1 MPSCLDLY
9 IDKNLI
15 KYAKVSKDHE
25 FIKVDSYGIKF
36 YDKISEAISQ
46 IVAETFSYKTPISVN
61 LSNEMYNYFEIFS
74 LLNKNDIPKA
84 IETEFESLCEEKEY
98 NMNALEARNVIVSNL
113 ENREKLRVVHVSAN
127 KTEINNKVQ
136 MLEGNKVG
144 AVIPISMS
152 IPNLIDAKS
161 KENVLIVNI
170 EDKTTVTSIIN
181 NNVYEVKIL
190 EDGSKQILDS
200 INLKEN
206 SYQKAYDICKN
217 TTIYTSGSQDLQ
229 IDENDHLDDIMPTLY
244 NIVSQV
250 KKILENSPQEIEK
263 VYITGTASVISNIDL
278 YFSEYLN
285 SVKCE
290 ILKPYFISTGL
301 KNVNIKDFIEV
312 NSAISLALN
321 YLGVG
326 IAGMN
331 FRRIPLS
338 QKISELMNIQ
348 IGGAKKL
355 KDKPGKKDSNKKTIK
370 KPNLNFNFDLTGAL
384 DTIEKSI
391 LRVAGALLGTIII
404 FIILSGILT
413 NNMEKKEKEADDLI
427 SDTNAQIA
435 KISSDNDK
443 VNSKTSSYQELIDNL
458 NKVNE
463 ALAEKYSLKD
473 AVPNLLNEIM
483 YATPKDVQ
491 ITSIQ
496 NTTSKHIKIEAQSEK
511 YEQLGYFKGKI
522 KNEGLL
528 LNVISDQ
535 GVKNGDIVKTTI
547 EGDLP

>member
-1 MPSCLDLY
+1 MPSCLGLY

-98 NMNALEARNVIVSNL
+98 NMNALETRNVIVSNL

-200 INLKEN
+200 INIKEN

-244 NIVSQV
+244 NVVSQV

-413 NNMEKKEKEADDLI
+413 NNMEKKEKEADDII

-491 ITSIQ
+491 ITSIE

>member
-1 MPSCLDLY
+1 MPSCLGLY

-46 IVAETFSYKTPISVN
+46 IVAETFSYKIPISVN

-98 NMNALEARNVIVSNL
+98 NMNALETRNVIVSNL

-331 FRRIPLS
+331 FRSIPLS

-355 KDKPGKKDSNKKTIK
+355 KDKPGKKDSNKKIIK

>member
-1 MPSCLDLY
+1 MPSCLGLY
-9 IDKNLI
+9 IEKNLI

-25 FIKVDSYGIKF
+25 FIKVESYGIKF

-98 NMNALEARNVIVSNL
+98 NMNALETRNVIVSNL

-144 AVIPISMS
+144 AVIPVSMS

-491 ITSIQ
+491 ITSIE

>member
-1 MPSCLDLY
+1 MPSCLGLY

-98 NMNALEARNVIVSNL
+98 NMNALETRNVIVSNL

-244 NIVSQV
+244 NVVSQV

-326 IAGMN
+326 VAGMN

-427 SDTNAQIA
+427 SDTNTQIA

-491 ITSIQ
+491 ITSIE

>member
-1 MPSCLDLY
+1 MPSCLGLY
-9 IDKNLI
+9 IEKNLI

-98 NMNALEARNVIVSNL
+98 NMNALETRNVIVSNL

>member
-1 MPSCLDLY
+1 MPSCLGLY
-9 IDKNLI
+9 IEKNLI

-25 FIKVDSYGIKF
+25 FIKVESYGIKF

-98 NMNALEARNVIVSNL
+98 NMNALETRNVIVSNL

-144 AVIPISMS
+144 AVIPVSMS

-200 INLKEN
+200 INIKEN

-229 IDENDHLDDIMPTLY
+229 IDENDYLDDIMPTLY

-491 ITSIQ
+491 ITSIE

>member
-1 MPSCLDLY
+1 MPSCLGLY

-36 YDKISEAISQ
+36 YDQISEAISQ

-98 NMNALEARNVIVSNL
+98 NMNALETRNVIVSNL

-200 INLKEN
+200 INIKEN

>member
-1 MPSCLDLY
+1 MPSCLGLY

-98 NMNALEARNVIVSNL
+98 NMNALETRNVIVSNL

-522 KNEGLL
+522 KNEPLL

>member
-1 MPSCLDLY
+1 MPSCLGLY
-9 IDKNLI
+9 IEKNLI

-25 FIKVDSYGIKF
+25 FIKVESYGIKF

-98 NMNALEARNVIVSNL
+98 NMNALETRNVIVSNL

-144 AVIPISMS
+144 AVIPVSMS

-413 NNMEKKEKEADDLI
+413 NNMEKKEKEADDII

-491 ITSIQ
+491 ITSIE

>member
-1 MPSCLDLY
+1 MPSCLGLY

-36 YDKISEAISQ
+36 YDQISEAISQ

-98 NMNALEARNVIVSNL
+98 NMNALETRNVIVSNL

-200 INLKEN
+200 INIKEN

-370 KPNLNFNFDLTGAL
+370 KPNWNFNFDLTGAL

-491 ITSIQ
+491 ITSIE

>member
-1 MPSCLDLY
+1 MPSCLGLY

-46 IVAETFSYKTPISVN
+46 IVAETFSYKIPISVN

-98 NMNALEARNVIVSNL
+98 NMNALETRNVIVSNL

-263 VYITGTASVISNIDL
+263 VYITGMASVISNIDL

-331 FRRIPLS
+331 FRSIPLS

-355 KDKPGKKDSNKKTIK
+355 KDKPGKKDSNKKIIK

-522 KNEGLL
+522 KNEPLL

>member
-1 MPSCLDLY
+1 MPSCLGLY
-9 IDKNLI
+9 I
-15 KYAKVSKDHE
+15 
-25 FIKVDSYGIKF
+25 GIKF

-98 NMNALEARNVIVSNL
+98 NMNALETRNVIVSNL

-200 INLKEN
+200 INIKEN

-491 ITSIQ
+491 ITSIE

>member
-1 MPSCLDLY
+1 MPSCLGLY

-61 LSNEMYNYFEIFS
+61 LSNEIYNYFEIFS

-435 KISSDNDK
+435 KVSSDNDK

>member
-1 MPSCLDLY
+1 MPSCLGLY
-9 IDKNLI
+9 IEKNLI

-25 FIKVDSYGIKF
+25 FIKVESYGIKF

-46 IVAETFSYKTPISVN
+46 IVAETFSYKTPISIN
-61 LSNEMYNYFEIFS
+61 LSNEMYNYFQVFS

-98 NMNALEARNVIVSNL
+98 NINALDTRNVIVSNL
-113 ENREKLRVVHVSAN
+113 EDREKLRVIHVSAN
-127 KTEINNKVQ
+127 KSEINSKVQ
-136 MLEGNKVG
+136 MLEGNRVG
-144 AVIPISMS
+144 AIIPVPMS

-161 KENVLIVNI
+161 QENVLIVNI
-170 EDKTTVTSIIN
+170 EEKTTVTSIIDS
-181 NNVYEVKIL
+181 NVYDIKIL
-190 EDGSKQILDS
+190 EDGAKQILDS

-217 TTIYTSGSQDLQ
+217 TTIYTSSSQDLQ
-229 IDENDHLDDIMPTLY
+229 MDANDYLDDIMPTLY

-250 KKILENSPQEIEK
+250 KNIVENSPKEIEK

-285 SVKCE
+285 SAKCE

-301 KNVNIKDFIEV
+301 KNINIKDFIEV

-326 IAGMN
+326 ISGMN
-331 FRRIPLS
+331 FRKVPLS
-338 QKISELMNIQ
+338 QKINEIMNIQ

-355 KDKPGKKDSNKKTIK
+355 NNNSKNKNKKIK
-370 KPNLNFNFDLTGAL
+370 KPNLDFSFDLTGQL
-384 DTIEKSI
+384 DGIEKII
-391 LRVAGALLGTIII
+391 LRLASVLLGTIII

-413 NNMEKKEKEADDLI
+413 NNMKNKEKQVDDLI
-427 SDTNAQIA
+427 SDTNTQIA

-443 VNSKTSSYQELIDNL
+443 VNSKASSYQELIDNL

-473 AVPNLLNEIM
+473 AMPNLLNEIM

-491 ITSIQ
+491 ITSIE
-496 NTTSKHIKIEAQSEK
+496 NTTSKHVKIEAQSEK
-511 YEQLGYFKGKI
+511 YEQLGYFKGQI
-522 KNEGLL
+522 KNGGIL

-535 GVKNGDIVKTTI
+535 GVKNGDIVKITI

>member
-1 MPSCLDLY
+1 MPSCLGLY

-98 NMNALEARNVIVSNL
+98 NMNALETRNVIVSNL

-491 ITSIQ
+491 ITSIE

-522 KNEGLL
+522 KNEPLL

>member
-1 MPSCLDLY
+1 MPSCLGLY

>member
-1 MPSCLDLY
+1 MPSCLGLY

-200 INLKEN
+200 INIKEN